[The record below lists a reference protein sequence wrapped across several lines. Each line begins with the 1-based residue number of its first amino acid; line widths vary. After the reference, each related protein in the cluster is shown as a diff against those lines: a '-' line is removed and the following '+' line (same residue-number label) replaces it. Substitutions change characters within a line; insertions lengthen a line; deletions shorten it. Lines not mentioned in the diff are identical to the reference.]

1 MVNWKWDSWMKSELQ
16 KYILRR
22 GLRIKKKKKSTYLAE
37 QVRRIFPAS
46 TSAVDEENV
55 SEKV

>member
-1 MVNWKWDSWMKSELQ
+1 MKSELQ